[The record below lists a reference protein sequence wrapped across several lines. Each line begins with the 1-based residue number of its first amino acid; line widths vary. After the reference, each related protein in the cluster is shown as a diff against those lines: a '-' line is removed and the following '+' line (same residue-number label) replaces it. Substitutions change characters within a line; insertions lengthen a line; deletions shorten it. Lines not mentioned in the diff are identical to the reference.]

1 MWLFPGP
8 RWDATLCRTAKKACC
23 GIRGSAAHW
32 RALWTLAMVLAC
44 WERAVA
50 GEVWSWHSIDV
61 SVLKTTKAGMS
72 SMRAYAP
79 AIPLE
84 RLQQGRTGVI
94 GKFPLN
100 GIAALV
106 GGYYCGKEEDS
117 AEDWQNSHRIF
128 AGIEAPV
135 YRGCGVAIDTRG
147 VVERF
152 FVVDRPEFTRYRHR
166 LRLRTSGRL
175 GPYVSTEW
183 FFDANGYLSGRH
195 GAGLRWR
202 CAESS
207 TLEVGYLYDA
217 RRADIG
223 EPRHVIV
230 TQYTLD
236 RLWR

>member
-1 MWLFPGP
+1 MPNRQEGVLRCP
-8 RWDATLCRTAKKACC
+8 R
-23 GIRGSAAHW
+23 SPAHW
-32 RALWTLAMVLAC
+32 RALWTLAMVLASS
-44 WERAVA
+44 ERAAA

-61 SVLKTTKAGMS
+61 SVLKTSKAEVILHARLRTGNS
-72 SMRAYAP
+72 FGT
-79 AIPLE
+79 
-84 RLQQGRTGVI
+84 LQQGRTGVI
-94 GKFPLN
+94 SKFPLTRI
-100 GIAALV
+100 GALV
-106 GGYYCGKEEDS
+106 GGYYYGKEEDS

-135 YRGCGVAIDTRG
+135 YGGRGVAIDTRG

-152 FVVDRPEFTRYRHR
+152 FVVDRPEFSRYRHR
-166 LRLRTSGRL
+166 LRLRTTGRL

-183 FFDANGYLSGRH
+183 FFDTNGYLSGRY

-230 TQYTLD
+230 TQFTLD
-236 RLWR
+236 RLWQ